1 MMHSVK
7 APCDEEVMRS
17 RPARSR
23 SSRSGFWVLLA
34 TILGSSMAF
43 IDGSVVNVALPA
55 LQREFNAASSEVQ
68 WVVEA
73 YALFLAS
80 LLLVGGSLGDR
91 FGRRRVFMFGTAL
104 FALASAF
111 CGLAPGSGWLIA
123 GRAVQG
129 IGGAL
134 LVPGSLA
141 MLSAAFQEE
150 QRGRAIGTWSG
161 FTAVTSVL
169 GPLLGGWMVQYASW
183 RWVFFLNIPL
193 ALIVLLVSFWRVAE
207 SRDESV
213 SGKLDWPGALLVTLG
228 LAGIVYGLIESGANG
243 LARPSVLF
251 ALGLGLAALSAFLLV
266 EARTAHPMV
275 PLTLFRARAFLG
287 ANLLTFF
294 LYGALSAAT
303 YFIPFDLLQVQNYPA
318 SLAGAALTP
327 FAVSMFLLSR
337 WTGGLVKRFGP
348 RLPLVVGPCITML
361 GFLLYALPDIGGSYW
376 TTFFPAII
384 VMSLGMSV
392 TVAPLTTTV
401 MTALEQHYAGTA
413 SGINNAVSRTAGLVA
428 IAVMGLVMLGVF
440 RWSLG
445 QQLAVIPL
453 PAALRQAIQG
463 ESGSLA
469 GIKLPPGVGGTTAT
483 LLHHAIDQSFVDG
496 FRVVMLVCAGL
507 ALISSL
513 MAALLIEGKR
523 RGGGGGAPPPPPRGG
538 QWTHLRD
545 DRSPEPACEVSE
557 DGELTV

>member
-1 MMHSVK
+1 
-7 APCDEEVMRS
+7 
-17 RPARSR
+17 
-23 SSRSGFWVLLA
+23 
-34 TILGSSMAF
+34 MAF

-55 LQREFNAASSEVQ
+55 LQREFNATSSDVQ

-91 FGRRRVFMFGTAL
+91 FGRRRVFMLGTTL
-104 FALASAF
+104 FALASML
-111 CGLAPGSGWLIA
+111 CGLSPNNGWLIA
-123 GRAVQG
+123 ARAIQG

-141 MLSAAFQEE
+141 IISAAFHAD

-193 ALIVLLVSFWRVAE
+193 AIIVLLVSFLGVPE
-207 SRDESV
+207 SRDERAR
-213 SGKLDWPGALLVTLG
+213 GKLDWPGAVLVTLG
-228 LAGIVYGLIESGANG
+228 LAGIVYGLIESGATG
-243 LARPSVLF
+243 LGHPPVLIAL
-251 ALGLGLAALSAFLLV
+251 ALGIVALIAFLLV
-266 EARTAHPMV
+266 EARAAQPMV
-275 PLTLFRARAFLG
+275 PLKLFRSRSFLG

-294 LYGALSAAT
+294 LYGALSATT
-303 YFIPFDLLQVQNYPA
+303 YFLPFNLLQIQGYPA
-318 SLAGAALTP
+318 ALAGAALTP
-327 FAVSMFLLSR
+327 FALTMFFLSR
-337 WTGGLVKRFGP
+337 WTGGLVKRFGS
-348 RLPLVVGPCITML
+348 RLPLVIGPCITTL

-401 MTALEQHYAGTA
+401 MNALEQQYAGTA

-440 RWSLG
+440 NSSLA
-445 QQLAVIPL
+445 QQLAALPIPAGL
-453 PAALRQAIQG
+453 HQTILAQ
-463 ESGSLA
+463 SGSLA
-469 GIKLPPGVGGTTAT
+469 GIKLPSGLSSATAT
-483 LLHHAIDQSFVDG
+483 LLQHAINQSFING
-496 FRVVMLVCAGL
+496 FRVVMLICAGL
-507 ALISSL
+507 ALASSL
-513 MAALLIEGKR
+513 MAALLVEGKR
-523 RGGGGGAPPPPPRGG
+523 AH
-538 QWTHLRD
+538 T
-545 DRSPEPACEVSE
+545 S
-557 DGELTV
+557 